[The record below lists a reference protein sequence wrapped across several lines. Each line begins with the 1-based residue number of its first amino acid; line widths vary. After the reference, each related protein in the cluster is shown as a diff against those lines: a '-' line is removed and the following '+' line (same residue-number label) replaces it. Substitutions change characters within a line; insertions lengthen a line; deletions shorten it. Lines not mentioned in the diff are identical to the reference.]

1 MKNELPRWL
10 LALIWL
16 SAISVALCAA
26 QPAAF
31 PYREQPNVSTNL
43 VSGVDAVSGTVGQPD
58 ASPKMIGG
66 QYT

>member
-31 PYREQPNVSTNL
+31 TYREQPNVGANP
-43 VSGVDAVSGTVGQPD
+43 VSGVYAVSGTVGQPD
-58 ASPKMIGG
+58 AGPKMTGG
-66 QYT
+66 QYR